1 MGIGMGIKISTIPI
15 YSAEVSPASIRGGI
29 VTSFQFFVAFGILVG
44 FSCNLAF
51 MNIGPLAWRFQLAA
65 AFVPAVPLMVLIWFT
80 PESPRWLMKKGRYQ
94 KAFRAFNR
102 IRNTELISARE
113 LFYAH
118 CQIMSEV
125 EVFGGKSLGAR
136 ALELFTVPRIR
147 RATVSSSIIVI
158 AQQFSGINI
167 MAFYSSTIFAEAGY
181 DTKQALLASFG
192 FVSLQH
198 SMRPA
203 LQYSHTDYFTRAWS
217 PFSSH
222 SLQFTPWT
230 HSADVDCCSPLSRK
244 WPGACLPA
252 DFAFSCPKRVLRE
265 CH

>member
-1 MGIGMGIKISTIPI
+1 M
-15 YSAEVSPASIRGGI
+15 
-29 VTSFQFFVAFGILVG
+29 TSFQFFVAFGILVG

-125 EVFGGKSLGAR
+125 EVFGGKSLAAR

-192 FVSLQH
+192 FVSLH
-198 SMRPA
+198 DSLKLAPH
-203 LQYSHTDYFTRAWS
+203 YSLTNSSIRDWS
-217 PFSSH
+217 LSSSH
-222 SLQFTPWT
+222 SLQSTPWIP
-230 HSADVDCCSPLSRK
+230 SADVDCCSLLFRK
-244 WPGACLPA
+244 WPGVCLLV
-252 DFAFSCPKRVLRE
+252 DSAFSCPKRVPRE
-265 CH
+265 FH

>member
-1 MGIGMGIKISTIPI
+1 MNNLFGRRGTIFLTNLFVTFPVLAQGFTQDWVGMLICRLFMGLGMGIKISTIPI

-51 MNIGPLAWRFQLAA
+51 MNIGPMAWRFQLAA
-65 AFVPAVPLMVLIWFT
+65 AFVPAVPLMILIWFT

-94 KAFRAFNR
+94 KAFLAFNR

-118 CQIMSEV
+118 CQVMAEI

-136 ALELFTVPRIR
+136 VLELFTVPRIR

-158 AQQFSGINI
+158 SQQFSGINI

-192 FVSLQH
+192 FVSI
-198 SMRPA
+198 
-203 LQYSHTDYFTRAWS
+203 
-217 PFSSH
+217 
-222 SLQFTPWT
+222 
-230 HSADVDCCSPLSRK
+230 
-244 WPGACLPA
+244 G
-252 DFAFSCPKRVLRE
+252 

>member
-1 MGIGMGIKISTIPI
+1 MNNLFGRRGTIFLTNLFVTFPVLAQGFTQDWVGMLICRLFMGLGMGIKISTIPI

-51 MNIGPLAWRFQLAA
+51 MNIGPMAWRFQLAA
-65 AFVPAVPLMVLIWFT
+65 AFVPAVPLMILIWFT

-94 KAFRAFNR
+94 KAFLAFNR

-118 CQIMSEV
+118 CQVMAEI

-136 ALELFTVPRIR
+136 VLELFTVPRIR
-147 RATVSSSIIVI
+147 RATVSSSVIVI
-158 AQQFSGINI
+158 SQQFSGINI

-192 FVSLQH
+192 FVSVGRH
-198 SMRPA
+198 
-203 LQYSHTDYFTRAWS
+203 
-217 PFSSH
+217 
-222 SLQFTPWT
+222 
-230 HSADVDCCSPLSRK
+230 
-244 WPGACLPA
+244 
-252 DFAFSCPKRVLRE
+252 
-265 CH
+265 